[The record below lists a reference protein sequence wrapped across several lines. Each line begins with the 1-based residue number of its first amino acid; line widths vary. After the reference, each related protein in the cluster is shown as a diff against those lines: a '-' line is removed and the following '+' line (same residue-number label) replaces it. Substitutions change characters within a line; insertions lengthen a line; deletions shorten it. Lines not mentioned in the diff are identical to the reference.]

1 MHEKLS
7 RLSIDNNHAAGQG
20 LSTLRMVLHYRGTRY
35 SGWQRQPD
43 QLTIQG
49 SLEQAFEKI
58 LGSTVNVISAG
69 RTDAGVHAR
78 GQVAHCQ
85 VSSSIETKKIRR
97 SLNAVL
103 PPDIR
108 VFHLRKAPSGFHA
121 RKHALRKR
129 YEYRIYN
136 GPVISPFLNDYVLH
150 VPSKLDF
157 KKMYQ
162 ASLLLEGLYDFSS
175 FAASSC
181 STVNK
186 IRRISSSIMLRR
198 GLMITYRVEGD
209 GFLHH
214 MVRNIV
220 GTLMQV
226 GFGKIN
232 VDDISVL
239 LAARDRSK
247 AGPTAPPQG
256 LCLVRVF
263 YPSNANH
270 NSLASY

>member
-7 RLSIDNNHAAGQG
+7 GLSVDNNPSAGQG
-20 LSTLRMVLHYRGTRY
+20 LLTLRMVLHYRGTRY
-35 SGWQRQPD
+35 AGWQRQPD

-49 SLEQAFEKI
+49 SLEKAFEKI
-58 LGSTVNVISAG
+58 LGSTVNVIGAG

-85 VSSSIETKKIRR
+85 ISSPIETKKIRH

-108 VFHLRKAPSGFHA
+108 VFHLRKAPPGFHA
-121 RKHALRKR
+121 RKYALGKR

-136 GPVISPFLNDYVLH
+136 GPVISPFVTDHVLH
-150 VPSKLDF
+150 VTSKLDF
-157 KKMYQ
+157 EKMYQ
-162 ASLLLEGLYDFSS
+162 ASRVLEGLYDFSS

-186 IRRISSSIMLRR
+186 IRRISSSTMLRR

-226 GFGKIN
+226 GFGKIRA
-232 VDDISVL
+232 DSISAL

-256 LCLVRVF
+256 LCLAKVF
-263 YPSNANH
+263 YPSNVTR

>member
-1 MHEKLS
+1 
-7 RLSIDNNHAAGQG
+7 
-20 LSTLRMVLHYRGTRY
+20 MVLHYRGTRY

-43 QLTIQG
+43 QITIQG
-49 SLEQAFEKI
+49 ALEQAFEQI
-58 LGSTVNVISAG
+58 LGSTVNVIGAG

-78 GQVAHCQ
+78 GQVAHCR
-85 VSSSIETKKIRR
+85 IAPPIDTKQIRR

-108 VFHLRKAPSGFHA
+108 VFHLKKVHPGFHA
-121 RKHALRKR
+121 RKHAVSKR

-136 GPVISPFLNDYVLH
+136 GPVISPFLADYVLH

-157 KKMYQ
+157 KKMHQ

-181 STVNK
+181 SAVNK
-186 IRRISSSIMLRR
+186 VRRVSSSIMLRR
-198 GLMITYRVEGD
+198 GLMITYRVEGN

-220 GTLMQV
+220 GTLLQV
-226 GFGKIN
+226 GFGKISAEG
-232 VDDISVL
+232 ISTL

-256 LCLVRVF
+256 LCLVRVC
-263 YPSNANH
+263 YPSNVNH